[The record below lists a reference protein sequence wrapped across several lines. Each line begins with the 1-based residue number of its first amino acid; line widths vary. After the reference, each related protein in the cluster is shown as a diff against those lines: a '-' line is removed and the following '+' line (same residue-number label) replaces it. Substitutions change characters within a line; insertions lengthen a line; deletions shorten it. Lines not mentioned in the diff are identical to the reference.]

1 MIRVPDDSFHGPE
14 MQFVSYWL
22 SLTCAG
28 FKKDETIFGAVDRR
42 GALLGIVLFT
52 VE

>member
-1 MIRVPDDSFHGPE
+1 MIRVPDDSIHGPE
-14 MQFVSYWL
+14 MQFVSL
-22 SLTCAG
+22 LVVTHLCG
-28 FKKDETIFGAVDRR
+28 IKKDETIFGAVDRR